1 MYGQDK
7 TGRYSEYFTW
17 KDWYQAKNR
26 NIFLTLLYNLVYLQ
40 KAQITR
46 NSRINPRQHRTGTK
60 ELKHYHVRFPMKIG
74 RKIKK
79 IRELRNFTQ
88 EYLALQLNI
97 SQAAYH
103 KIESD
108 KTNIALKRLEE
119 IARILRVSVVDIL
132 NMNEEQAITAGKTI
146 HVAPTSIPH
155 DLSDKEMLQLVLEH
169 VIEQQKHLA
178 ELFSRQEENNTG
190 PK

>member
-1 MYGQDK
+1 M
-7 TGRYSEYFTW
+7 
-17 KDWYQAKNR
+17 
-26 NIFLTLLYNLVYLQ
+26 TLLYNLVYLQ
-40 KAQITR
+40 KAQIIR
-46 NSRINPRQHRTGTK
+46 NSGIKPKQHRTGAK
-60 ELKHYHVRFPMKIG
+60 ELKYHLVHFPMKIG

-132 NMNEEQAITAGKTI
+132 NMSEEQAIGTGRTI
-146 HVAPTSIPH
+146 HVAPISIPH

-169 VIEQQKHLA
+169 VIEQQKHLT

>member
-1 MYGQDK
+1 
-7 TGRYSEYFTW
+7 
-17 KDWYQAKNR
+17 
-26 NIFLTLLYNLVYLQ
+26 
-40 KAQITR
+40 
-46 NSRINPRQHRTGTK
+46 
-60 ELKHYHVRFPMKIG
+60 MKIG

-132 NMNEEQAITAGKTI
+132 NMSEEQTI
-146 HVAPTSIPH
+146 HAAPISIPH

-178 ELFSRQEENNTG
+178 ELFSRQEENNG
-190 PK
+190 SK